1 MIRIKLENIQIGYGL
16 KVVATDNFFILLKN
30 HLKDIISIVSIIYI
44 NFSMSDLFQRDLGS
58 SLLSITVLLGWLGIG
73 FVILRILAISIK
85 RILEAVFKLSNKK

>member
-73 FVILRILAISIK
+73 FVILRILTISIK
-85 RILEAVFKLSNKK
+85 RILDAVFKLSNKK